1 MTDQEFVSQANE
13 LTRRV
18 LFFLDENRLPPAIAS
33 KIVSAALSQALAA
46 TMGKDRTAEG
56 LRDLADVIERELL
69 DGAGGLALN

>member
-18 LFFLDENRLPPAIAS
+18 LFFLDENRLPPATAS
-33 KIVSAALSQALAA
+33 KIVSAALAQALAA

-69 DGAGGLALN
+69 DGASGIALN